1 VVRYDAR
8 REFVVASWDMYAVL
22 GCTNGGR
29 GCGKWEQWSI
39 EMRGLYGEDAVMVL
53 KKLAGD
59 AVRLEL
65 DG

>member
-29 GCGKWEQWSI
+29 GCGEWETWLI
-39 EMRGLYGEDAVMVL
+39 EMRCLYWEDAVMVL
-53 KKLAGD
+53 RKLAGG
-59 AVRLEL
+59 A
-65 DG
+65 